1 MRKYLFL
8 ILFVIFT
15 VCLSADLTDVYKR
28 GTIRLSPD
36 PEFGK
41 NTDWKTIF
49 PVASGRNIVIAED
62 GSIYVGRSGQNNVYK
77 FDKDGNFLKEFIEKA
92 KISKSVYSWLR
103 PTSILDDNFVVV
115 KKYDKICLY
124 NQNGSFVKSLK
135 MEYPIT
141 DCLALKD
148 NKIALAGSVLYKGG
162 RFKRLVGIKDVDTE
176 KENIL
181 SYFMDDFS
189 KGTVQIK
196 LKDNIS
202 VGFGNPLSR
211 IRVFVERSP
220 EGNLIAGYS
229 HKPEIIVYSP
239 DGERL
244 KSFNLNINPLKISEK
259 VREEYYEGVQK
270 TVKKYDLPEDEI
282 KKIMA
287 RQDLV
292 PEYRPYF
299 YDLMVDPEGNILV
312 FIYTEENG
320 THTFQ
325 VYSSGGIFI
334 CESVIDPGDFQIK
347 ISPNTRNLVFFK
359 GYLYALVRP
368 NKTDSGFSR
377 LIKVKLTEDN

>member
-8 ILFVIFT
+8 ILFVIST
-15 VCLSADLTDVYKR
+15 ICLSADLTDVYKK
-28 GTIRLSPD
+28 GIIRLSSD

-49 PVASGRNIVIAED
+49 PDASGRNIVIAED
-62 GSIYVGRSGQNNVYK
+62 GSIYVARAGQNNVYK
-77 FDKDGNFLKEFIEKA
+77 FDKDGNFLKKFIDKT
-92 KISKSVYSWLR
+92 KISKNVYSWLR

-124 NQNGSFVKSLK
+124 NLNGSFVKSLN
-135 MEYPIT
+135 MEYPIK

-148 NKIALAGSVLYKGG
+148 NKIALAGSVQYKGR
-162 RFKRLVGIKDVDTE
+162 RFKRLIAIKDVDTE

-181 SYFMDDFS
+181 SYFMEDFS

-196 LKDNIS
+196 LEDTKMVS
-202 VGFGNPLSR
+202 FGNPLSR

-229 HKPEIIVYSP
+229 HKPEITVYSP

-244 KSFNLNINPLKISEK
+244 KSFNLNIDPLKISEK
-259 VREEYYEGVQK
+259 VRKEYYEGVLK

-282 KKIMA
+282 KKIME
-287 RQDLV
+287 RQDLQ

-325 VYSSGGIFI
+325 VYSSEGIFI
-334 CESVIDPGDFQIK
+334 CESVIDPGDFHIT
-347 ISPNTRNLVFFK
+347 ISSNTRNLAFFK
-359 GYLYALVRP
+359 GNLYALVRP
-368 NKTDSGFSR
+368 NKADSGFSK